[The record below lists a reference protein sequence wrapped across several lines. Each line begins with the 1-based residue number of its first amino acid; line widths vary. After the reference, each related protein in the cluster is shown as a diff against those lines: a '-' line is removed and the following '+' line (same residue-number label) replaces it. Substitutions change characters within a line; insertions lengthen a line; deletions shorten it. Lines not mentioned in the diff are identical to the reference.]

1 MLARHTYRLHQ
12 LAVAITLTLGYA
24 GISLAQ
30 ETALE
35 PEMPAG
41 QVPVQLRSA
50 FDTVINDP
58 DKVPHEIKNATKV
71 VDGFL
76 LKAGEANDLISVK
89 SRASYSGVI
98 DGGGGGNLIQL
109 DGPKGGKL
117 GESHNFLGLEVKQ
130 GEWTRKGP
138 ADFTGGVLVHSKAQ
152 LTNEGTILGD
162 AVTEGILINK
172 GMIERGVIVQSGGD
186 LTHSGNIAGTVDVH
200 ENGHFAGNGEVSG
213 LNIQGRFSVDEVYGA
228 PRVKGDLTL
237 ASSAVLAYSV
247 DAAGDS
253 PTIIV
258 DGTAVLGDATLRLV
272 SAGDYPQSSQHT
284 ILVAGNVEGRFGTVE
299 NNLAYMTPTLDYDDP
314 KRVGLSYTRN
324 DVRLEEAATTEN
336 ASAVAESIEAPPAP
350 PQQLADTQENPP
362 RAKNPAPPVTA
373 QTPEQNQPGKTV
385 QALQPPSSK
394 APVSAI
400 HSVSAASSAPVAP
413 TNTAVAALLTTS
425 KSTAAIALEQLA
437 GSGNA
442 NLSKATL
449 SSVAPVSASMLSAMH
464 QLDGIH
470 GTQKESPRHAAGKA
484 DSGRVWLQA
493 LGHGGKLDRDFEP
506 MQHSTKGLLL
516 GADWRVDEEWR
527 LGLLGGTSTTSMDS
541 HELDGNLDSWHL
553 GAYALRQSGPV
564 SMRLGA
570 NWGSH
575 EGRTKRKVEFDRFS
589 NRLKASYEASTQ
601 QAFAEMGY
609 NLGRAD
615 TLIEPFASVGFQR
628 YQRDGYT
635 EKGGDA
641 ALKVHGQSQGN
652 INSTLGLRMAS
663 VSTLNNGMRLTP
675 RFSAG
680 WKHVYGDTYTSTR
693 QRLDKGG
700 RDYTVYGA
708 ELDRDSLML
717 DTGLDLAVSNSH
729 TLGVGLSGEIGT
741 DSRNHGVTGQWR
753 MAF

>member
-1 MLARHTYRLHQ
+1 M
-12 LAVAITLTLGYA
+12 
-24 GISLAQ
+24 
-30 ETALE
+30 
-35 PEMPAG
+35 
-41 QVPVQLRSA
+41 
-50 FDTVINDP
+50 
-58 DKVPHEIKNATKV
+58 
-71 VDGFL
+71 
-76 LKAGEANDLISVK
+76 K
-89 SRASYSGVI
+89 SRAGFSGVI
-98 DGGGGGNLIQL
+98 DGGGGDNLLQL

-117 GESHNFLGLEVKQ
+117 GESRNFLGLEVKQ
-130 GEWTRKGP
+130 GDWTRKGP
-138 ADFTGGVLVHSKAQ
+138 ADFTSGVLVHSKAQ
-152 LTNEGTILGD
+152 LTNEGTILGN

-172 GMIERGVIVQSGGD
+172 GMIERGVIVLPGGD
-186 LTHSGNIAGTVDVH
+186 LTHSGNIAGTVDVQ
-200 ENGHFAGNGEVSG
+200 ENGHFAGNGEVGG

-228 PRVKGDLTL
+228 PKIKGDLRL
-237 ASSAVLAYSV
+237 SNSAVLAYSV
-247 DAAGDS
+247 DATGDS
-253 PTIIV
+253 PTIV
-258 DGTAVLGDATLRLV
+258 VAGTASLGDATLKLV
-272 SAGDYPQSSQHT
+272 TAGEYPQSSQHT
-284 ILVAGNVEGRFGTVE
+284 ILEAGNVEGRFGTVE

-314 KRVGLSYTRN
+314 KRVDLTYARN
-324 DVRLEEAATTEN
+324 AVRLEEAAATEN
-336 ASAVAESIEAPPAP
+336 ASALAQSIEEPQAL
-350 PQQLADTQENPP
+350 PQQALAQPQEMPST
-362 RAKNPAPPVTA
+362 AKALAPS
-373 QTPEQNQPGKTV
+373 N
-385 QALQPPSSK
+385 
-394 APVSAI
+394 SAI
-400 HSVSAASSAPVAP
+400 QPFSAASSVPAAP
-413 TNTAVAALLTTS
+413 TNTAVAALLATN
-425 KSTAAIALEQLA
+425 KSIAPIALEQLA

-449 SSVAPVSASMLSAMH
+449 SSVTPVSASMLSAMH
-464 QLDGIH
+464 QLNDVQNPQGN
-470 GTQKESPRHAAGKA
+470 SPRRAAGSA
-484 DSGRVWLQA
+484 ETGRVWLQA

-527 LGLLGGTSTTSMDS
+527 LGLLGGNSNTRMDS
-541 HELDGNLDSWHL
+541 RELDGDLNSWHL

-641 ALKVHGQSQGN
+641 ALKVHGQAQSN
-652 INSTLGLRMAS
+652 MNSTLGLRMAS